1 MDGVTLSAISLGI
14 LMILLSVGV
23 PIAFCFS
30 GALLF
35 MSIIGEVSMKGMML
49 WGLQQILSPALLCI
63 PLFIFA
69 GALMSDS
76 GIAKRLLEFVDIF
89 VGRVRGGL
97 GYVATISSAIIG
109 AISGSAFTGVAATG
123 NILIPEMEKRG
134 YPRPFATALVTV
146 SSILGVLIP
155 PSTPMILF
163 GWVTGTS
170 VLACFLSTVGPGLL
184 TVAIFCGIN
193 RFMVRKFPLVM
204 LPPISKQE
212 KRREILTK
220 GWSALPALLM
230 PVIILGGIYGG
241 AMTPTEAA
249 AAAVIYSI
257 PVGFFLYRGLSV
269 NSFYNVSKNAAVST
283 GTIMVMIMCSMM
295 LSQTYVVLRVP
306 QHIVEV
312 VFGLTQNKF
321 VILLMINLILLFVG
335 MIVNDATGIIL
346 VAPLLLPLTQAI
358 GMNPIH
364 YAAMFVTNMAIGS
377 VTPPYASLLY
387 LGMRIGKVEFM
398 DIMPPVAILIMG
410 YVPVMLATTY
420 WPELSLWLPRM
431 LGYV

>member
-14 LMILLSVGV
+14 LMVLLSVGV

-35 MSIIGEVSMKGMML
+35 MSIIGEVSMKGMMM

-184 TVAIFCGIN
+184 TVAIFCAIN
-193 RFMVRKFPLVM
+193 RYMVRKYPLVM

-257 PVGFFLYRGLSV
+257 PVGFFIYRGLSV
-269 NSFYNVSKNAAVST
+269 SSFYNVSKNAAVST

-321 VILLMINLILLFVG
+321 VILLMINLLLLFVG

-346 VAPLLLPLTQAI
+346 VAPLLMPLTQAI

-398 DIMPPVAILIMG
+398 DIMPPVAVLIMG

-431 LGYV
+431 LGYL